1 MIERALVCIQKE
13 ENMNIGEQLQLR
25 RKELNMTQEEVAK
38 KLFISRQAISNW
50 ETGKS
55 YPDIENIIALSTI
68 YEISL
73 DNLLKGDKNVMIEL
87 RKNRVYQY
95 VYTTLAILS
104 VASAG
109 ICLLIDLLV
118 SGRLSWSLIVTSSLI
133 YVSAAGITLYKS
145 TERKLLKAFIS
156 LSLLLIPLLASIQY
170 SLYYSQMNQTHWLI
184 DRGIPLAIIWL
195 VIIWFVIVTA
205 TICKLNNFLA
215 FSLVAF
221 LSMFGSYLTGLLT
234 GIYSN
239 LNDYFDHFLSNGL
252 ASLIVGLI
260 CLMVGSSSFIRERK
274 TTE

>member
-1 MIERALVCIQKE
+1 
-13 ENMNIGEQLQLR
+13 MNIGEQLQLR